1 MNPHPSPSDSRTE
14 LVATLAARLLVAVEQ
29 GAIASKQEVEAYK
42 KQFCR
47 RHALQRV
54 PTNARI
60 LACLSDHQRDVLRPL
75 LQKKPV
81 RTLSG
86 VAVVAVMTSP
96 HPCPHGRCLPC
107 PGGPPHS
114 AQSYTGREPAALRA
128 IMHRYDPFAQVRSRL
143 EQLAAV
149 GHPTDKVELIIMGGT
164 FTARHPAY
172 QEWFVRRCYDALNE
186 TTGPA
191 SSLAQAQ
198 EHNQRARHRCIGLT
212 VETRPD
218 WCRLQQ
224 VDTMLWEGATRV
236 ELGAQILDDTVL
248 HAMQRGH
255 TVVDIRQAT
264 RLAKDAGLKVCYH
277 IMPGLPG
284 SDPETDLDSFR
295 RMIEEPAYRPDLLKI
310 YPTLVV
316 APSLLYEQWQQGQY
330 SPLSTEEAARLIASM
345 KALVPPWMRIQ
356 RVERDIPAPLI
367 SAGVT
372 KSNLRQLV
380 QRVMA
385 EQGQRCRCIRCREV
399 GHRAYKEGV
408 EAAEVTLRQES
419 YPASG
424 GQEIFIS
431 LEDTVRD
438 VLVGY
443 CRLRFP
449 ASSHRPEVTPD
460 DALLRQ
466 LRVAGP
472 LVPLGERAEGE
483 WQHQGYGQLLLQ
495 AAEEV
500 AAEAGKRKLAILS
513 GIGVKPYYRRLGYA
527 DEGVYMSK
535 RLV

>member
-1 MNPHPSPSDSRTE
+1 MSPRRPPSTPHPDP
-14 LVATLAARLLVAVEQ
+14 LASLADRLFSAAEQ
-29 GAIASKQEVEAYK
+29 GAVASKQEIEDYK
-42 KQFCR
+42 KEFCR
-47 RHALQRV
+47 RHSLQRV
-54 PTNARI
+54 PTNAQI
-60 LACLSDHQRDVLRPL
+60 LARLSPRQRDLLRPL

-107 PGGPPHS
+107 PGGPPDS

-128 IMHRYDPFAQVRSRL
+128 IAHGYDPHSQVQSRL

-164 FTARHPAY
+164 FTARHLAY
-172 QEWFVRRCYDALNE
+172 QDWFVRRCYDALNE
-186 TTGPA
+186 TAAPA
-191 SSLAQAQ
+191 STLLQAQ
-198 EHNQRARHRCIGLT
+198 ESNQRARHRCVGLT

-224 VDTMLWEGATRV
+224 VDTMLGEGVTRV
-236 ELGAQILDDTVL
+236 ELGAQILDDAVL
-248 HAMQRGH
+248 YTMRRGH
-255 TVVDIRQAT
+255 TVVDIRRAT

-277 IMPGLPG
+277 LMPGLPG
-284 SDPETDLDSFR
+284 SNPDVDLDSFR
-295 RMIEEPAYRPDLLKI
+295 RMVEEPDYRPDLLKI

-316 APSLLYEQWQQGQY
+316 APSLLYEQWRQGRY
-330 SPLSTEEAARLIASM
+330 RPLDTEEAARLIADM

-372 KSNLRQLV
+372 RSNLRQLV
-380 QRVMA
+380 HEVM
-385 EQGQRCRCIRCREV
+385 EGQGRRCRCIRCREA

-408 EAAEVTLRQES
+408 EPSEVSLYQER

-424 GQEIFIS
+424 GEEVFIS
-431 LEDTVRD
+431 ALDAARD

-449 ASSHRPEVTPD
+449 ATPHRPEVTPD
-460 DALLRQ
+460 DALLRE
-466 LRVAGP
+466 LRVTGP
-472 LVPLGERAEGE
+472 LVPLGKPGEEE
-483 WQHQGYGQLLLQ
+483 WQHRGYGRRLLHR
-495 AAEEV
+495 AEEV
-500 AAEAGKRKLAILS
+500 AAEAGKRKMAVLS
-513 GIGVKPYYRRLGYA
+513 GVGVRPYYRRLGYV
-527 DEGVYMSK
+527 DDGVYVSK
-535 RLV
+535 CLL